1 MDGAAAST
9 GKSICGWTWHSAL
22 NIIPPW
28 STLFLHVYLVTA
40 VTDWEG
46 RVYPA
51 AVGIALL
58 THDFQLHSA
67 RATRNVCH
75 QFIMRKKLKWSVRDP
90 GLGFLVF
97 QSYKCLVE
105 NSKAPLLGIVSCVR
119 LLVWGDSIRL
129 SLMQRLSPGGRV
141 MDRAAL
147 CWGVMGGR
155 AVPQGSWAGGC
166 KLEVHNVF

>member
-9 GKSICGWTWHSAL
+9 SKSICGWTWHSAL

-58 THDFQLHSA
+58 THDFQLHTVRVS
-67 RATRNVCH
+67 RNVCN
-75 QFIMRKKLKWSVRDP
+75 QFIMRRELEWLVHDP

-97 QSYKCLVE
+97 QPYKCLVN
-105 NSKAPLLGIVSCVR
+105 NSKAPLLGIVNCMR
-119 LLVWGDSIRL
+119 LLVWGDDIHL
-129 SLMQRLSPGGRV
+129 SLMQRVNLRERD

-147 CWGVMGGR
+147 CCGVTGGR
-155 AVPQGSWAGGC
+155 PVP
-166 KLEVHNVF
+166 